1 MTVTFVYLLS
11 SIMLLNI
18 WKISLEWIMILNVA
32 KFWANLD
39 PNYPIASKG
48 DFFFFFFGKLT
59 KSLLST
65 DWAPIILH
73 LKQILRADH

>member
-48 DFFFFFFGKLT
+48 DFFFFGKLT
-59 KSLLST
+59 KSLLSIYC
-65 DWAPIILH
+65 APIILH